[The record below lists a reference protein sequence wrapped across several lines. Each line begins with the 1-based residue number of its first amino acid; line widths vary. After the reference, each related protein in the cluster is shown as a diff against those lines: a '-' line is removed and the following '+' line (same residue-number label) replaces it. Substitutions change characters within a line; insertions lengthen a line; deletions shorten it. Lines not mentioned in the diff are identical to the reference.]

1 MIACPIKS
9 MTSGSLKCCGVS
21 VIVISATSIITCL
34 MIDSICEVSYL
45 MAGGLFVTS
54 LMILKSMQVSKNLED
69 SVSLLQTENQS
80 LKTINES
87 FEIINKDLSQNNL
100 QLEKIKKGLEHDIEI
115 LSDSIKAVGESTDD
129 FMDKLKINYE
139 NLKLENDR
147 HHNLNRQQGK
157 FQLMQLFKHFDSNQD
172 FRLDEEELE
181 QNKIYF
187 KTIFPD
193 FDFNLLNSQVTFQ
206 SLVNVLLP

>member
-1 MIACPIKS
+1 
-9 MTSGSLKCCGVS
+9 
-21 VIVISATSIITCL
+21 